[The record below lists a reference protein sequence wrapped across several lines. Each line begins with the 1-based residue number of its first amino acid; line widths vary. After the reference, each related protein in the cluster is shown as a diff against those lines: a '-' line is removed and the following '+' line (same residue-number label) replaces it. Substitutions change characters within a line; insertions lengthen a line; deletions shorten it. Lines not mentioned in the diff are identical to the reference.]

1 MKYAKEIEVH
11 AWRDDLPK
19 MQVGQWVN
27 ASGARGQY
35 LGKTKAGVVVV
46 AWSDKR
52 DYKRARA
59 QLRQYG
65 KLHS

>member
-1 MKYAKEIEVH
+1 MKYAKEVEVH

-19 MQVGQWVN
+19 MQIGQWVN

-35 LGKTKAGVVVV
+35 LGTTKAGNVVV
-46 AWSDKR
+46 AWFPKR
-52 DYKRARA
+52 EYKRARS
-59 QLRQYG
+59 QLRRYA